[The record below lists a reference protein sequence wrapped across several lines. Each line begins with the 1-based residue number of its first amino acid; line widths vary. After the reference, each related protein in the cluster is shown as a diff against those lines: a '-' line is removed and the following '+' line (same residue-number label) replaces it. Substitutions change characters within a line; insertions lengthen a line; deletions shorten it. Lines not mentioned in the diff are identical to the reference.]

1 MTLQLRP
8 TFSESWY
15 RVKTLK
21 VKLRPGAQISRQ
33 YYRGERWYVVRDPA
47 GNQFH
52 RLSDPAYRFVGL
64 LEGTRT
70 VEEAWDLCG
79 GQLADDAPT
88 QPEVIQILSHL
99 FSANLIDADVTP
111 DATVLLR
118 RHKQLNKRKFQN
130 RLMNVLF
137 PRIPLWDPDRF
148 LVRWMPLVR
157 NLFSKFGA
165 LVWLAVVISACV
177 VVANKSRDPS
187 HNLTEA
193 AKHAIDVHGN
203 TINLLL
209 LWGVFVFVKL
219 IHELGHAFGCRRFGG
234 ECHELGIMFLVF
246 IPTPYVDASTAWGF
260 SNKWQR
266 IFVGAAGMIVEL
278 FFASLCA
285 FIWCNVGDPNHNI
298 VGQLAFNA
306 MLVASVTTII
316 FNANP
321 LLRYDGYYI
330 LSDFLEI
337 PNLRQKSTE
346 YALGLIK
353 RHIFRVKQ
361 QQPLPP
367 PVQRFWLFV
376 YAVSSS
382 IYRIFVGIMIIL
394 LVAFEIPIL
403 GILMALGGVVTWIFV
418 PIFKT
423 FKYLAIE
430 PELHRKRFRATA
442 FTLIVV
448 GGAVAVIGL
457 IPMKVNIYTQGIVE
471 PTERA
476 RIYATERGYVTDIL
490 VQDGQEVAVGD
501 IILQSRSDELEAEIK
516 KSKAELISLDA
527 QLGRALARNEGVK
540 GVREDIDRVKK
551 ELNDLDARNADLT
564 IRAPIAGKVVA
575 PELRFLKGQFIGPS
589 REPIA
594 MVQSAQHLTVVIAL
608 SQEDAQLVPGYEK
621 LLEADKRAQAT
632 HEVTYVDINGV
643 QTEIRTA
650 SNQST
655 AIPLSGTLRSNGMA
669 IAELRHPSLGQPA
682 GGEIAV
688 QPEDP
693 RKSVTP
699 IRYVE
704 IPMPNAGDIVPWQR
718 ANVRLTVDHKPLVWQ
733 WSRRFWQMIQEHAAG
748 SKWL

>member
-64 LEGTRT
+64 LDGSRS

-79 GQLADDAPT
+79 GQIADDAPT

-99 FSANLIDADVTP
+99 YSANLIDADVTP

-118 RHKQLNKRKFQN
+118 RHKTQAQRKFKN

-157 NLFSKFGA
+157 LMFSRVGA
-165 LVWLAVVISACV
+165 VIWLAVVLGACAM
-177 VVANKSRDPS
+177 VASKHQDAS
-187 HNLTEA
+187 HNLTES
-193 AKHAIDVHGN
+193 AKHAVDVNGN
-203 TINLLL
+203 TVNLLL
-209 LWGVFVFVKL
+209 LWSMFVFIKL

-266 IFVGAAGMIVEL
+266 IFVGSAGMIVEL

-285 FIWCNVGDPNHNI
+285 VVWCMIGDPNNNI
-298 VGQLAFNA
+298 LGQLMFNA

-330 LSDFLEI
+330 LSDWLEI

-346 YALGLIK
+346 YTLGLLK
-353 RHIFRVKQ
+353 RHVFRVKQ
-361 QQPLPP
+361 QHPLPP
-367 PVQRFWLFV
+367 LVQRFWLFV
-376 YAVSSS
+376 YSVTSSV
-382 IYRIFVGIMIIL
+382 YRVFVGIMIIL
-394 LVAFEIPIL
+394 LVAFQIPIL
-403 GILMALGGVVTWIFV
+403 GILMALGGVVTWICMPV
-418 PIFKT
+418 FKT

-430 PELHRKRFRATA
+430 PELHRKRGRATA
-442 FTLIVV
+442 FTLAVVSAIVV
-448 GGAVAVIGL
+448 VVGVIPWPQNIDAIAIAEPAVRQMVRAEGTGRVDAVAA
-457 IPMKVNIYTQGIVE
+457 K
-471 PTERA
+471 
-476 RIYATERGYVTDIL
+476 
-490 VQDGQEVAVGD
+490 DGQWLKKGEVIVR
-501 IILQSRSDELEAEIK
+501 LKSDELEAQLKADEAQLAAAE
-516 KSKAELISLDA
+516 AELQNAVATSQPRSGLEEVVRSYAKQRDETKDRIAKLTV
-527 QLGRALARNEGVK
+527 RASQDGWL
-540 GVREDIDRVKK
+540 
-551 ELNDLDARNADLT
+551 
-564 IRAPIAGKVVA
+564 VA
-575 PELRFLKGQFIGPS
+575 PNIEQLQGQTVPQGQ
-589 REPIA
+589 EIA
-594 MVQSAQHLTVVIAL
+594 MVMQAGRLELHTAMQQADAEMIPKYPSAVV
-608 SQEDAQLVPGYEK
+608 LVRMAG
-621 LLEADKRAQAT
+621 
-632 HEVTYVDINGV
+632 DINTV
-643 QTEIRTA
+643 ESA
-650 SNQST
+650 
-655 AIPLSGTLRSNGMA
+655 GTPRKPGDAL
-669 IAELRHPSLGQPA
+669 AELRHPGLSQNLGGDVPTDPSDPRRA
-682 GGEIAV
+682 AVPVYDIAV
-688 QPEDP
+688 PMDNPDVGADP
-693 RKSVTP
+693 TDPTGVRRAYK
-699 IRYVE
+699 YV
-704 IPMPNAGDIVPWQR
+704 PYQR
-718 ANVRLTVDHKPLVWQ
+718 AHVRFTLDHKPLAYQ
-733 WSRRFWQMIQEHAAG
+733 WTRRFLQLIGEHAAG